1 MLERD
6 TLLESETGS
15 IKRALAAASRAAA
28 LPHTSSGA
36 ASSPAPVSGHVAH
49 EGVAQGARQSVV
61 PPAQGAAPGQA
72 ALPLPR
78 WLSGRTAW
86 MGLVVPLLLI
96 AAWEYLCQAGVF
108 PPWQLPAPSYVLG
121 TLAELHASGELYFHS
136 WASVRRVLIGFAIGG
151 SLGLLVGVTVG
162 VSRVFERL
170 VDTTLQA
177 IKSVPTLGWVPLLI
191 LWFGIDE
198 TPKLV
203 LISIGAFFPVYV
215 NVVSGIRGV
224 DTKLVEVGRVFCLG
238 RLSLLGR
245 IVLPAASPAFFTGIR
260 VGLTQSWLFMVIAEL
275 MGASEGL
282 GFLLTTGRE
291 VARPDLLLGSLVV
304 LAILGKLA
312 DTLVRAAEG
321 ALLGWRESYHG

>member
-1 MLERD
+1 VLKREAAEERAA
-6 TLLESETGS
+6 
-15 IKRALAAASRAAA
+15 RALGRIWAAQSRTWDGALAEVDDAPQASDAASKGR
-28 LPHTSSGA
+28 GA
-36 ASSPAPVSGHVAH
+36 KGRWRRFATGGAWTGLIVPVLLVA
-49 EGVAQGARQSVV
+49 
-61 PPAQGAAPGQA
+61 
-72 ALPLPR
+72 
-78 WLSGRTAW
+78 T
-86 MGLVVPLLLI
+86 
-96 AAWEYLCQAGVF
+96 WEYVCRAGVF

-121 TLAELHASGELYFHS
+121 TLAELHASGELYLHA
-136 WASVRRVLIGFAIGG
+136 WASFRRVLIGFAIGA
-151 SLGLLVGVTVG
+151 SLGLAVGVTVG
-162 VSRVFERL
+162 VLRVFERL

-224 DTKLVEVGRVFCLG
+224 DTKLVEVGRVFCLP
-238 RLSLLGR
+238 RPALLLR

-291 VARPDLLLGSLVV
+291 LARPDLLLGSLVI
-304 LAILGKLA
+304 LAVLGKLTDA
-312 DTLVRAAEG
+312 LVRAVEN
-321 ALLGWRESYHG
+321 ALLSWRESYHG